1 MKKLIVLIVIILI
14 IYGVYNM
21 TSGKSGA
28 KENSGPSDHEIIQ
41 QVNEA
46 CQKIAISKE
55 VQSLGDAGAWH
66 IFDLELI
73 YQKEGECYEAFVSLL
88 GDDFNTVLSTGDRLF
103 VGFLPYRQS
112 YRIYAG
118 DPNNKANML
127 YPDWNYSKISPENN

>member
-1 MKKLIVLIVIILI
+1 MKKLIALIVIVLI
-14 IYGVYNM
+14 IYEVYSM
-21 TSGKSGA
+21 RPK
-28 KENSGPSDHEIIQ
+28 KEDTVEVNDLEIIQ

-46 CQKIAISKE
+46 CQKIALSKE

-127 YPDWNYSKISPENN
+127 YPDWNYSKISPENK

>member
-1 MKKLIVLIVIILI
+1 MKKLIALIVIVLI
-14 IYGVYNM
+14 IYGVYSM
-21 TSGKSGA
+21 RPQ
-28 KENSGPSDHEIIQ
+28 KEDTVEVNDLEIIQ

-46 CQKIAISKE
+46 CQKIALSKE

-127 YPDWNYSKISPENN
+127 YPDWNYSKISPESK

>member
-1 MKKLIVLIVIILI
+1 MKKLIALIVIVLI
-14 IYGVYNM
+14 IYGVYSM
-21 TSGKSGA
+21 TSK
-28 KENSGPSDHEIIQ
+28 KEDEKVNNDLEIIQ

-46 CQKIAISKE
+46 CQKIAFSKE

-127 YPDWNYSKISPENN
+127 YPDWNYSKISPESK

>member
-1 MKKLIVLIVIILI
+1 MKKLIALIVIVLI
-14 IYGVYNM
+14 IYGVYSM
-21 TSGKSGA
+21 TSKKA
-28 KENSGPSDHEIIQ
+28 EEKVNNDLEIIR

-46 CQKIAISKE
+46 CQKIAVSKE
-55 VQSLGDAGAWH
+55 VQSLGDAGTWH

-127 YPDWNYSKISPENN
+127 YPDWNYSKISPESK

>member
-1 MKKLIVLIVIILI
+1 MKKLIALLVIVLI
-14 IYGVYNM
+14 IYGLYSM
-21 TSGKSGA
+21 RPK
-28 KENSGPSDHEIIQ
+28 KEDTAEVNDLEIIQ
-41 QVNEA
+41 QVDEA
-46 CQKIAISKE
+46 CQKIALSKE

-127 YPDWNYSKISPENN
+127 YPDWNYSKISPESK

>member
-1 MKKLIVLIVIILI
+1 MKKLIALIVIVLI
-14 IYGVYNM
+14 IYGVYSM
-21 TSGKSGA
+21 TSK
-28 KENSGPSDHEIIQ
+28 KEEEKVNNDLEIIQ
-41 QVNEA
+41 QVDEA
-46 CQKIAISKE
+46 CQKIALSKE

-73 YQKEGECYEAFVSLL
+73 YQKEGECYEAFISLL

-127 YPDWNYSKISPENN
+127 YPDWNYSKISPESK

>member
-1 MKKLIVLIVIILI
+1 MKKLIALIVIVLI
-14 IYGVYNM
+14 IYGLYSM
-21 TSGKSGA
+21 RPK
-28 KENSGPSDHEIIQ
+28 KEDTAEVNDLEIIQ
-41 QVNEA
+41 QVDEA
-46 CQKIAISKE
+46 CQKIALSKE

-127 YPDWNYSKISPENN
+127 YPDWNYSKISPESK